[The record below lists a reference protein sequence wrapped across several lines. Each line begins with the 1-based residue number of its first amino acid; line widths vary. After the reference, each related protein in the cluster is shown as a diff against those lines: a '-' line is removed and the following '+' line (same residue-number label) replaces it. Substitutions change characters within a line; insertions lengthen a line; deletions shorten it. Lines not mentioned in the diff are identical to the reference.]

1 MNFSGVLDA
10 LKQASAFELYRL
22 RAAIDRLLADP
33 HWVAA
38 IAQQLRRGQH
48 IEFFDPRDNRL
59 RPGLILEMRRSQL
72 MVLEPESAQRWLID
86 YAAINLD
93 GTDITIRERPTQGLG
108 RQEVAVGDVIG
119 FQDRDGGQRS
129 GEITRLNDKTV
140 TVQCDGQRWRVAY
153 AFLHRLIEVG
163 RRSD

>member
-1 MNFSGVLDA
+1 VNFSGILDA

-33 HWVAA
+33 HWIAA
-38 IAQQLRRGQH
+38 ISRQLKRGQR
-48 IEFFDPRDNRL
+48 IEFFDARENRL
-59 RPGLILEMRRSQL
+59 RPGLVLEMRRTQL
-72 MVLEPESAQRWLID
+72 MVLETESAQRWLID

-93 GTDITIRERPTQGLG
+93 GTDIHIRERPAQGLG
-108 RQEVAVGDVIG
+108 RQEVAVGDVVG

-140 TVQCDGQRWRVAY
+140 SILCDGQRWRVAY
-153 AFLHRLIEVG
+153 ALLHRLIE
-163 RRSD
+163 SDR